1 MPHTLRVGI
10 LHNRFSGKGR
20 GPDFVSRLRARV
32 AGDTGL
38 QERFDLVD
46 LPLDLAMAEGALDT
60 LDAVVLTGGDGTFHH
75 ALGALSRAKGGR
87 GVPTLIAPLGTEN
100 VVAKELGLKP
110 RVSTVL
116 ESLEAFRQ
124 GAATLRTDLGVVHH
138 PDASA
143 AGPQNVTTESVP
155 FALMLTAGP
164 DAAIV
169 HRVAK
174 ARGSKT
180 GGKMR
185 FVLPTFGRALRPNV
199 RRLSVAVDGQQLA
212 SNRRGCLIVAIGPRY
227 PLRLDLARKAS
238 RTDGL
243 LDVVFLP
250 ASTTASILGWL
261 AIARLGLHIRHPQ
274 ARYAQGRKVELTMH
288 DHNTAK
294 DSLEDLQIDGEI
306 ERVACDDTGR
316 MVIESLPSAVPLIM
330 PVALEARASA
340 KPAMAGG

>member
-1 MPHTLRVGI
+1 M
-10 LHNRFSGKGR
+10 
-20 GPDFVSRLRARV
+20 
-32 AGDTGL
+32 
-38 QERFDLVD
+38 
-46 LPLDLAMAEGALDT
+46 
-60 LDAVVLTGGDGTFHH
+60 
-75 ALGALSRAKGGR
+75 
-87 GVPTLIAPLGTEN
+87 
-100 VVAKELGLKP
+100 VAKELGLKP

-124 GAATLRTDLGVVHH
+124 GAATLRTDLGTVHH
-138 PDASA
+138 PDGS
-143 AGPQNVTTESVP
+143 GSVP

-174 ARGSKT
+174 ARGTKT

-199 RRLSVAVDGQQLA
+199 RRLSVTVDGQQLA

-243 LDVVFLP
+243 LDVLFLP

-274 ARYAQGRKVELTMH
+274 ARYAQGRRVELTLH
-288 DHNTAK
+288 DHGHDHDPAK
-294 DSLEDLQIDGEI
+294 GALEDLQIDGEI

-316 MVIESLPSAVPLIM
+316 MVIETLPSAVPLIM
-330 PVALEARASA
+330 PVAKEAKASA